1 MKLLTFTEDGGAR
14 RPGLWTPEGVLD
26 LSAHGIPG
34 GRNGDL
40 LEVARGGEAM
50 LARIRSLAASVRD
63 RIPHARARLCAPIV
77 EPGKIIGIGLNYI
90 DHCREAKLAVPSV
103 PVLFAKFP
111 NSVAGPDD
119 DIVFSRR
126 ICHEVDYEVELGFV
140 IGKRASKVK
149 AADALDHVLG
159 YAIAHDVSA
168 RDLQFR
174 DAKQWDHG
182 KSLDTFCP
190 WGPWL
195 VSRDEVPDPQNL
207 ELRLL
212 LNGQEMQKSNTSNMI
227 FGVARLVEFLSESI
241 TLEPGDLV
249 VTGTPYGVGFS
260 RTPPVY
266 LKDGDECVLEIAGLG
281 RLRNRVREE
290 A

>member
-1 MKLLTFTEDGGAR
+1 MKLVTFREADGVR
-14 RPGLWTPEGVLD
+14 RPGVWTPEGIVD
-26 LSAHGIPG
+26 LAKHGIPG

-40 LEVARGGEAM
+40 HEVARGGDAM
-50 LARIRSLAASVRD
+50 LARIRALVASSQD
-63 RIPHARARLCAPIV
+63 RIPLAQARLCAPIV

-90 DHCREAKLAVPSV
+90 DHCREANLAVPSV

-111 NSVAGPDD
+111 NSVVGPDD
-119 DIVFSRR
+119 DIVFDRR

-140 IGKRASKVK
+140 IGKRATRVN
-149 AADALDHVLG
+149 ANDALNYVLG
-159 YAIAHDVSA
+159 YTIAHDVSA

-195 VSRDEVPDPQNL
+195 VSRDEVPDPHSL
-207 ELRLL
+207 DMRLL
-212 LNGQEMQKSNTSNMI
+212 LNGEEMQKSNTSNMI
-227 FGVARLVEFLSESI
+227 FGIAQLVEFLSEAI

-249 VTGTPYGVGFS
+249 VTGTPFGVGFS
-260 RTPPVY
+260 RNPPVY
-266 LKDGDECVLEIAGLG
+266 LKDGDECVLEISGLG
-281 RLRNRVREE
+281 SLRNRVREVG
-290 A
+290 